1 MNSITGSYLQ
11 LVQNFQQQNE
21 ANKVNLLSLPP
32 GALVVVI
39 VQNLQRWNHAILNQ
53 KPYCALYAN

>member
-1 MNSITGSYLQ
+1 MLSIIGWYLQ
-11 LVQNFQQQNE
+11 LVQNFLQQNK

-39 VQNLQRWNHAILNQ
+39 VQISKGLNHAILNQ
-53 KPYCALYAN
+53 KP